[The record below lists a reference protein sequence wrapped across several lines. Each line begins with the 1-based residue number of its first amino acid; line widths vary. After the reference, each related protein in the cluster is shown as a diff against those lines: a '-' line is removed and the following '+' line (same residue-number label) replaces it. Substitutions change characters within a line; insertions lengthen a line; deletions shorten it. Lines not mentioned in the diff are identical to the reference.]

1 MAPVP
6 STDPQIVSIFP
17 KTAPD
22 LKTDEITAILDSID
36 GLSLAMFEA
45 LRGLRDAV
53 APESG
58 NTAAT
63 SNSSTEPDFE
73 EFWQNY
79 RNADV
84 DTVAAVQRVG
94 GTTQNHKRED
104 YIRIYQLVEREK
116 DAGLVATLAS
126 RVLEKS
132 EAVTERVSHL
142 KGMERTRTQQ
152 MTRIQELLRSNQ
164 IVEVELKE
172 AYTLAMKKR
181 AQVRLLLQKQTCQAL
196 GIEECLD

>member
-1 MAPVP
+1 MSQTQSFFITPL
-6 STDPQIVSIFP
+6 TIIFR
-17 KTAPD
+17 
-22 LKTDEITAILDSID
+22 
-36 GLSLAMFEA
+36 LSLAMFEA